1 MLRFLN
7 QCSQGRGAWL
17 LMALTALAL
26 ELTALWFQHVM
37 LLKPCVLCIYER
49 CALFGVLGAALIGA
63 IAPKTPLRYV
73 AMIIWLYSA
82 FRGVQLTYEHTML
95 QLYPSPFMTCD
106 FMVRF
111 PDWLPLDKWV
121 PQVFVASGDC
131 AERQWEFLGLDMPQW
146 LLGIFVAYLIV
157 AVLVVIS
164 QPFKAKNVT
173 CLVANQSGAPA
184 GAPVSIHPVNNSM
197 PDATLTLYPLYGISG
212 GVIPKWFH
220 ARTVAIRPR
229 GVRCKKPC

>member
-7 QCSQGRGAWL
+7 QCSHGRGAWL
-17 LMALTALAL
+17 LMAFTAPRLLMAFTALAL

-73 AMIIWLYSA
+73 AMVIWLYSA

-95 QLYPSPFMTCD
+95 QLYPSPFATCD
-106 FMVRF
+106 FMARFATCDFMARF
-111 PDWLPLDKWV
+111 PEWLPLDKWV

-131 AERQWEFLGLDMPQW
+131 AERQWEFLGLEMPQW
-146 LLGIFVAYLIV
+146 LLGIFIAYLIV

-164 QPFKAKNVT
+164 QPFKAKKRD
-173 CLVANQSGAPA
+173 LFG
-184 GAPVSIHPVNNSM
+184 
-197 PDATLTLYPLYGISG
+197 
-212 GVIPKWFH
+212 
-220 ARTVAIRPR
+220 R
-229 GVRCKKPC
+229 

>member
-17 LMALTALAL
+17 LMAFTALAL

-73 AMIIWLYSA
+73 AMVIWLYSA

-95 QLYPSPFMTCD
+95 QLYPSPFATCD

-111 PDWLPLDKWV
+111 PEWLPLDKWV

-131 AERQWEFLGLDMPQW
+131 AERQW
-146 LLGIFVAYLIV
+146 IFRSGNAAVVARYFIAYLIV

-164 QPFKAKNVT
+164 QPFKAKKRD
-173 CLVANQSGAPA
+173 LFG
-184 GAPVSIHPVNNSM
+184 
-197 PDATLTLYPLYGISG
+197 
-212 GVIPKWFH
+212 
-220 ARTVAIRPR
+220 R
-229 GVRCKKPC
+229 

>member
-17 LMALTALAL
+17 LMAFTALAL

-73 AMIIWLYSA
+73 AMVIWLYSA

-95 QLYPSPFMTCD
+95 QLYPSPFATCD

-111 PDWLPLDKWV
+111 PEWLPLDK
-121 PQVFVASGDC
+121 
-131 AERQWEFLGLDMPQW
+131 
-146 LLGIFVAYLIV
+146 
-157 AVLVVIS
+157 
-164 QPFKAKNVT
+164 
-173 CLVANQSGAPA
+173 
-184 GAPVSIHPVNNSM
+184 
-197 PDATLTLYPLYGISG
+197 
-212 GVIPKWFH
+212 
-220 ARTVAIRPR
+220 
-229 GVRCKKPC
+229 